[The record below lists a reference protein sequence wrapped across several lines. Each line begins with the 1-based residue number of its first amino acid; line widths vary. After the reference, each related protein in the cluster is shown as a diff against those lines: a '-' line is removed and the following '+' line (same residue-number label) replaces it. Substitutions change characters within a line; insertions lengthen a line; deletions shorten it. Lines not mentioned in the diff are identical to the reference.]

1 MDPVRKATTMLT
13 RLGRLAVRHSRAV
26 LIGVLLA
33 FLGLGAYGAGAQSD
47 LDLSRWSSPGTESVR
62 AGDALREHFRTGNP
76 NLALLVTARDGDVDS
91 PATERAAREL
101 TAEVEELP
109 LVTDVTSYWDADSPA
124 LRGSDGRRALVLVH
138 LEGGVTETRE
148 ELAALS
154 PELTRPTAELS
165 VQVGGQEEIS
175 RQVGEQARTD
185 FLRAELFALPAVV
198 LLLILVYRRTT
209 AALLTVAVGLISVL
223 GTLAGLRAIA
233 QFTQVSTFA
242 ANLALVLG
250 LGLGVDYSL
259 FVIHRYREERAAGH
273 PQPEA
278 VVRAAASAGRTVVFS
293 AVTVAVSLCALLVF
307 PFFFLSSFAYA
318 GVLVVLTAVA
328 GAVLFLPA
336 ALARWGH
343 RVERPAAPASGFWHR
358 TALRAMR
365 RPFAAGAGVLTVL
378 LVAAAPL
385 LGLRFGLPDE
395 RTLPE
400 GTSSR
405 TTSEIVHREFA
416 AEPTDTIQVVLDGPA
431 DTRAYAARLS
441 RVPGVF
447 QVDAPEGA
455 FREGRRAAAAGQD
468 RLTAPDG
475 RVRLAVIPTQK
486 AMYGDVP
493 ALVERVR
500 DTPAPA
506 RALVGGYPGETTDFR
521 ATLLDRLPFAVGIV
535 LVATYVILFLM
546 TGSVLLPA
554 KATVLNLLSLSVMFG
569 CLVWVFQDGHLSGAL
584 GFTPTGSIE
593 PSIPVL
599 MFCVAYGLSMD
610 YEVFLLAR
618 IKEEHDRTGDTER
631 AVGEGIRRSAP
642 LVTAAAG
649 ILALSFLS
657 YATGGVVFLKE
668 LGIGTALTILVDAT
682 LIRVVLLPVTMR
694 LAGRANW
701 WAPRPL
707 RRLHER
713 FGISE
718 GAGKTPGEPSAE
730 GVLHREY
737 V

>member
-1 MDPVRKATTMLT
+1 MLT
-13 RLGRLAVRHSRAV
+13 RLGRLAVRRSRAV

-33 FLGLGAYGAGAQSD
+33 FLGLGAYGASAQND
-47 LDLSRWSSPGTESVR
+47 LDLSRWSAPGTESVR
-62 AGDALREHFRTGNP
+62 AGDMLREEFGTGNP

-91 PATERAAREL
+91 ARTKGAAR
-101 TAEVEELP
+101 AFAREVERLP
-109 LVTDVTSYWDADSPA
+109 LVTDVTSYWDAESPA
-124 LRGSDGRRALVLVH
+124 LRSTEGDRALVLARI
-138 LEGGVTETRE
+138 EADATAARE
-148 ELAALS
+148 ELATLS
-154 PELTRPTAELS
+154 PRLTRTTPELT

-209 AALLTVAVGLISVL
+209 AALLTVAVGLLSVV

-233 QFTQVSTFA
+233 QFTEVSTFA

-259 FVIHRYREERAAGH
+259 FVISRYREERAAGH
-273 PQPEA
+273 AQPDA
-278 VVRAAASAGRTVVFS
+278 VVRATAVAGRTVVFS
-293 AVTVAVSLCALLVF
+293 GVTVAVSLCALLVF

-318 GVLVVLTAVA
+318 GVLVVVTAVT

-343 RVERPAAPASGFWHR
+343 RVERATAPASGFWHR
-358 TALRAMR
+358 TALTAMR
-365 RPFAAGAGVLTVL
+365 RPLIAGAGVVAVL
-378 LVAAAPL
+378 LLAASPL

-405 TTSEIVHREFA
+405 TTSEIVHREFP
-416 AEPTDTIQVVLDGPA
+416 AEPTDTIQVVLTETTETA
-431 DTRAYAARLS
+431 DMRAYAAQLS
-441 RVPGVF
+441 RMPGVF
-447 QVDAPEGA
+447 QVDAPAGA
-455 FREGRRAAAAGQD
+455 YREGQRTGVPGQD

-475 RVRLAVIPTQK
+475 RVRLALVPTQQ

-493 ALVERVR
+493 ALVERIR

-506 RALVGGYPGETTDFR
+506 PVLVGGYPGETTDFR
-521 ATLLDRLPFAVGIV
+521 STLLDRLPLAAGIV
-535 LVATYVILFLM
+535 LVATYMILFLM
-546 TGSVLLPA
+546 TGSVLLPL

-569 CLVWVFQDGHLSGAL
+569 CLVWVFQDGNLSELL

-610 YEVFLLAR
+610 YEVFLLSR

-642 LVTAAAG
+642 LITAAAG

-657 YATGGVVFLKE
+657 YVTGGVVFLKE
-668 LGIGTALTILVDAT
+668 LGLGTALTILVDAT

-701 WAPRPL
+701 WAPKPL
-707 RRLHER
+707 RRFRIRE
-713 FGISE
+713 E
-718 GAGKTPGEPSAE
+718 AQAQTEE
-730 GVLHREY
+730 VLRREY

>member
-1 MDPVRKATTMLT
+1 MLT
-13 RLGRLAVRHSRAV
+13 RLGRLAVRRSRAV

-47 LDLSRWSSPGTESVR
+47 LDLSRWSAPDTESVR
-62 AGDALREHFRTGNP
+62 AGDVLREEFGTGNP

-91 PATERAAREL
+91 ERTERAAR
-101 TAEVEELP
+101 AFAREVERLP
-109 LVTDVTSYWDADSPA
+109 LVTDVTSYWDAESPA
-124 LRGSDGRRALVLVH
+124 LRSTNGDRALVLAR
-138 LEGGVTETRE
+138 LEAGATEARE
-148 ELAALS
+148 ELATLS
-154 PELTRPTAELS
+154 PQLTRTTPELT

-209 AALLTVAVGLISVL
+209 AALLTVGVGLLSVL

-233 QFTQVSTFA
+233 QFTEVSTFA

-259 FVIHRYREERAAGH
+259 FVISRYREERAAGH
-273 PQPEA
+273 AQPDA
-278 VVRAAASAGRTVVFS
+278 VVRATAVAGRTVVFS

-318 GVLVVLTAVA
+318 GVLVVVTAVT

-343 RVERPAAPASGFWHR
+343 RVERDTAPASGFWHR
-358 TALRAMR
+358 TALTAMR
-365 RPFAAGAGVLTVL
+365 RPLIAGAGVLTVL
-378 LVAAAPL
+378 LLAASPL

-405 TTSEIVHREFA
+405 TTSEIVHREFP
-416 AEPTDTIQVVLDGPA
+416 AEPTDTIQVVLAERA
-431 DTRAYAARLS
+431 DTRAYAAQLS
-441 RVPGVF
+441 RIPGVF
-447 QVDAPEGA
+447 QVDAPSGA
-455 FREGRRAAAAGQD
+455 YREGERAGAAGQD

-475 RVRLAVIPTQK
+475 RVRLALVPTQQ

-500 DTPAPA
+500 ETPAPA
-506 RALVGGYPGETTDFR
+506 PVLVGGYPGETTDFR
-521 ATLLDRLPFAVGIV
+521 STLLDRLPLAAGIV
-535 LVATYVILFLM
+535 LVATYLILFLM

-569 CLVWVFQDGHLSGAL
+569 CLVWVFQDGHLSGLL

-610 YEVFLLAR
+610 YEVFLLSR

-642 LVTAAAG
+642 LITAAAG

-657 YATGGVVFLKE
+657 YVTGGVVFLKE
-668 LGIGTALTILVDAT
+668 LGLGTALTILVDAT

-701 WAPRPL
+701 WAPKLL
-707 RRLHER
+707 RRFR
-713 FGISE
+713 IRE
-718 GAGKTPGEPSAE
+718 GEQPRTEA
-730 GVLHREY
+730 VLPREY